1 MDCWSSS
8 LRVDDEFKK
17 LVIRMNPPRVTV
29 DNASDKKATLIKVL
43 QTFVSFPDFLQ
54 VDSANKRG
62 SLLEVVQVLTDLNL
76 IIRRAYISSDGEWFM
91 DVFYVTDEF
100 GNKVYEDNVSERI
113 QQSLGPRGH
122 SFRLLARSV
131 GVQSAS
137 EHTTIELSGRDRPGL
152 LSEVFAVL
160 TDLKCNV
167 VAAEVWTH
175 NSRMA
180 SVVYITDEANGS
192 PINDPERLANIKQL
206 LLYVLKGDRE
216 WRSANSAV
224 SVGSTHTQRRLH
236 QMMYAD
242 RDYDVQ
248 NVDNATTE
256 RTKPLVTVENC
267 VEKGYTVVNLSCP
280 DRPKLL
286 FDTVCTLT
294 DMQYVVFHGTIIAEG
309 PEAQQEY
316 YIRHMDGCPIS
327 SEAERQRVIH
337 CLEAAIKRRESEG
350 IRLELC
356 SDDRVGLLSDVTR
369 IFRENGLSVTR
380 AEVTTR
386 GTQAVNV
393 FYVTDASGSPVKSET
408 IEAVRKE
415 IGLTIL
421 RVKDDT
427 YSSSPPQE
435 TGRFSLGSLFRSR
448 SEKFL
453 YSLGLIKSCS

>member
-8 LRVDDEFKK
+8 LTVDEEFEK

-29 DNASDKKATLIKVL
+29 DNATSRNATLIK
-43 QTFVSFPDFLQ
+43 

-62 SLLEVVQVLTDLNL
+62 SLLEVVQVLTDLDL
-76 IIRRAYISSDGEWFM
+76 LIRRAYISSDGEWFM
-91 DVFYVTDEF
+91 DVFHVTDQH
-100 GNKVYEDNVSERI
+100 GNKLSEVDVAEKI
-113 QQSLGPRGH
+113 QQQLGPRSY
-122 SFRLLARSV
+122 SFRSLTRSV
-131 GVQSAS
+131 GVQAAS
-137 EHTTIELSGRDRPGL
+137 KQTIIELTGRDRPGL
-152 LSEVFAVL
+152 LSEIFAVL

-180 SVVYITDEANGS
+180 SVVYIADETTGLSIDN
-192 PINDPERLANIKQL
+192 PERLTKIKQL
-206 LLYVLKGDRE
+206 LLYVLKGDRDKMN
-216 WRSANSAV
+216 ANTAV
-224 SVGSTHTQRRLH
+224 SLGSMHKERRLH

-242 RDYDVQ
+242 RDYDMSDA
-248 NVDNATTE
+248 NSGSTSD
-256 RTKPLVTVENC
+256 RSKPLVTVENC
-267 VEKGYTVVNLSCP
+267 EHKGYTVVNLRCP

-294 DMQYVVFHGTIIAEG
+294 DMQYVVYHATVIAEG
-309 PEAQQEY
+309 PEAYQEY

-327 SEAERQRVIH
+327 SEAEQQRVIH
-337 CLEAAIKRRESEG
+337 CLEAAIKRRASEG

-380 AEVTTR
+380 AEVKTR
-386 GTQAVNV
+386 GSQAVNI
-393 FYVTDASGSPVKSET
+393 FYVTDASGNPVKSET

-421 RVKDDT
+421 HVKDDA
-427 YSSSPPQE
+427 YSKSPLQE
-435 TGRFSLGSLFRSR
+435 SLIFSLGTLFKSR
-448 SEKFL
+448 SEKIL
-453 YSLGLIKSCS
+453 YNLGLIKSCS